1 MSAISILAP
10 HLAMAQVGN
19 SLDIKAFNEE
29 LKASS
34 DHTVYR
40 KDVNIE
46 IDVYS
51 LKADEVSVFK
61 KNGQADRILAKGTPL
76 IFQHKDKMAKG
87 FAKVEATELEY
98 LVSDKKLTIK
108 NYILV
113 LNDGT
118 TQKGKL
124 LSFLLK

>member
-1 MSAISILAP
+1 MSAISMLAS
-10 HLAMAQVGN
+10 HFSMAQAEN
-19 SLDIKAFNEE
+19 SLNIKAFTEE
-29 LKASS
+29 LTSNS

-61 KNGQADRILAKGTPL
+61 KNGQADRILAKGSPL
-76 IFQHKDKMAKG
+76 VFQHKDKKAKG

-98 LVSDKKLTIK
+98 LVSDKKLNIK

-113 LNDGT
+113 LGDGT
-118 TQKGKL
+118 TQRGKQ